1 MARRTQT
8 TVPQPPWVWSPSEV
22 NKYIRGAYPSKKR
35 THKEERKGSETVP
48 RLHFV
53 VLESDEDRVREV
65 LAEGLG
71 AIGVT
76 VADERPSKA
85 GARKHVAAVSVR
97 RALLR
102 SKVRVSVEF
111 DPPIHPSSCAKLLAR
126 LSRSLHLA
134 DVDEEEERPVLPRKS
149 R

>member
-1 MARRTQT
+1 MARRTQS

-22 NKYIRGAYPSKKR
+22 NNWIRGAYPSKKR

-48 RLHFV
+48 RLRFS
-53 VLESDEDRVREV
+53 VLGSDEDRVRGV
-65 LAEGLG
+65 LSEGLE

-76 VADERPSKA
+76 VADEPPSKA
-85 GARKHVAAVSVR
+85 GARKHVAVVSVH

-102 SKVRVSVEF
+102 SRVHVSVQF
-111 DPPIHPSSCAKLLAR
+111 DPPIHPSSCGKLLDR

-134 DVDEEEERPVLPRKS
+134 DVDEEEERPVLPRKG